1 MKLPSI
7 SLGHEWKELQKFEKL
22 TDFERSIVFY
32 AENKA
37 SMNHFKSLI
46 FELTEKMNLQIC
58 YVTSVKDDP
67 IFSSKN
73 QRILP
78 FYIGDG
84 TARTKF
90 FLTLKAIILVM
101 DMPDLQTFHIKRSK
115 KYPFHYVYLF
125 HSMFSIHSYLRKGAL
140 DNYDTVF
147 CVGPHHINEIR
158 ETEKMYGLKSKNLI
172 NYGYGRLD
180 ALLQEREYF
189 QRTDSSINNLILITP
204 SYGNNNLLEK
214 WGVELIDILLKSNF
228 KVILRPHFRT
238 LRDSTKL
245 IDSIKEKFEKNPN
258 FVLERGII
266 PSHLFHNSLCMISDW
281 SGISLEYAFALE
293 RPVLFVDVPKK
304 INNTDFEKIRC
315 QDIETNIRRD
325 IGYVILPN
333 EIDNVP
339 EKINSLLENSDK
351 FRKQIRQVRSKTVFN
366 IGGSAVVGAK
376 HIAKIA
382 DESKAIN
389 KF

>member
-7 SLGHEWKELQKFEKL
+7 SLGREWKELQKFEKL
-22 TDFERSIVFY
+22 SDFERSIVFY

-46 FELTEKMNLQIC
+46 SELTEKMNLQIC

-73 QRILP
+73 QRVLP

-115 KYPFHYVYLF
+115 KYPVHYVYLF

-140 DNYDTVF
+140 DNYDTIF

-214 WGVELIDILLKSNF
+214 CGLELIDILLKSNF

-266 PSHLFHNSLCMISDW
+266 PSNLFHNSLCMISDW
-281 SGISLEYAFALE
+281 SGISLEYAFVLE

-304 INNTDFEKIRC
+304 INNTDFEKIHYK
-315 QDIETNIRRD
+315 DIETNIRRD
-325 IGYVILPN
+325 IGYVISPN
-333 EIDNVP
+333 EIENVP
-339 EKINSLLENSDK
+339 EKINSLFENSDK

-376 HIAKIA
+376 HIAKLLTNQ
-382 DESKAIN
+382 KQ
-389 KF
+389 